1 MKKRWNTG
9 LQYGRNLAIENSF
22 RLYYRNETQQNQT
35 VNTFSVG
42 SQGTPKFVSGDGI
55 FFPLLDLVNSG
66 VVDNTFKFIVN
77 AYLLFDGA
85 NVGIYSTTFIPIGTS
100 LSALPSLTGTITT
113 PFGESTDIWYVEYPI
128 SIKLASIFV
137 PNITL
142 PTRLRFT
149 QNPVPPLLPY
159 YQTENQNPQ
168 GVYSYNPNNPFV
180 FIGTQTAVPFTSI
193 QNDGVDSTIGILC
206 IDIYS
211 TDPEQVSQSID
222 YTYKDSNGNRITT
235 SADPVV
241 NPYQPQFG
249 SIRCI
254 DSGGI
259 VLNNESTLTY
269 NLKPLKNAFLTVN
282 YVKFTIWDYYEF
294 DRVFKQQ
301 IQDNFLLQKKLLDRN
316 RVNNLQIQ

>member
-1 MKKRWNTG
+1 
-9 LQYGRNLAIENSF
+9 
-22 RLYYRNETQQNQT
+22 
-35 VNTFSVG
+35 
-42 SQGTPKFVSGDGI
+42 
-55 FFPLLDLVNSG
+55 
-66 VVDNTFKFIVN
+66 
-77 AYLLFDGA
+77 
-85 NVGIYSTTFIPIGTS
+85 
-100 LSALPSLTGTITT
+100 
-113 PFGESTDIWYVEYPI
+113 
-128 SIKLASIFV
+128 
-137 PNITL
+137 
-142 PTRLRFT
+142 
-149 QNPVPPLLPY
+149 
-159 YQTENQNPQ
+159 
-168 GVYSYNPNNPFV
+168 
-180 FIGTQTAVPFTSI
+180 VPFTSI